1 MSSTKQLL
9 PAFWA
14 NACVGKLSV
23 PSVQR
28 LQTHNGF
35 PLVQIPKLVTR
46 NCHAVRFTCF
56 DARASEGV
64 GVFWLISLRVGAGT
78 SMYVTSHNFNKYNKC
93 VTNVKRLFL
102 VDPIL
107 PSSRR
112 S

>member
-46 NCHAVRFTCF
+46 NCHAVRFTCLF
-56 DARASEGV
+56 TGACKSIGS
-64 GVFWLISLRVGAGT
+64 VFVILNVGAI
-78 SMYVTSHNFNKYNKC
+78 SVYITSHNF
-93 VTNVKRLFL
+93 
-102 VDPIL
+102 
-107 PSSRR
+107 
-112 S
+112 